1 MTVENEKSCNQ
12 FCYKKVQST
21 NYRIN
26 FSWPSLTIRLM
37 EFKLDVFIFFVA
49 QQSVYRKDLF
59 LQICR
64 RKIYTKQHWWLK
76 AKINNEHNN
85 EWSKIDTEKRSSQAK
100 SKERKMTARWRTKK
114 KCGFDIMCKG
124 GVPNSL
130 MFKVVEVFG
139 SIAVWCIIEHAAYY
153 PGNSVTQ
160 PNNTHWRS
168 FMLGILTIKFNSSK
182 SFRKLWLNCTR
193 KSNIFYTIKDAPTH
207 WYHSTR
213 VNITKFLLIT
223 LN

>member
-1 MTVENEKSCNQ
+1 
-12 FCYKKVQST
+12 
-21 NYRIN
+21 
-26 FSWPSLTIRLM
+26 
-37 EFKLDVFIFFVA
+37 
-49 QQSVYRKDLF
+49 
-59 LQICR
+59 
-64 RKIYTKQHWWLK
+64 
-76 AKINNEHNN
+76 
-85 EWSKIDTEKRSSQAK
+85 
-100 SKERKMTARWRTKK
+100 
-114 KCGFDIMCKG
+114 MCKG

-153 PGNSVTQ
+153 QGNSVTQ

-193 KSNIFYTIKDAPTH
+193 KSKIFPAIKDAPTH
-207 WYHSTR
+207 RYYSTR
-213 VNITKFLLIT
+213 VNISKFLLIT